1 MLKNYIKPSTYS
13 DCWSVG
19 YILLLLLYIYF
30 LFSVT
35 IAELYTG
42 KTLFPCT
49 AKDNKSQAQ
58 YKFITDYLG
67 KHIFILFINLKIL

>member
-19 YILLLLLYIYF
+19 YILLLL

-67 KHIFILFINLKIL
+67 KHIFILSINLKIL

>member
-19 YILLLLLYIYF
+19 YILLLL